1 MRADFLY
8 NRKALAPKKN
18 EIDNMFKEVFP
29 SMMDIN
35 LSFHM
40 PKEICTHINK
50 SIIQHKESSPT
61 RIKRAIRTYTEK
73 LMTTDT
79 KNSKKLTSFF
89 DEELEKIQNEK
100 N

>member
-29 SMMDIN
+29 SMMGIN

-40 PKEICTHINK
+40 PKEICTHQQVYC
-50 SIIQHKESSPT
+50 ST
-61 RIKRAIRTYTEK
+61 
-73 LMTTDT
+73 
-79 KNSKKLTSFF
+79 
-89 DEELEKIQNEK
+89 
-100 N
+100 